1 MSDKTK
7 DRVAEKMKK
16 ETPLTDKF
24 QIGLSPVTHLRKY
37 FKTKGLKGK
46 SKRPKGGWTPGA

>member
-7 DRVAEKMKK
+7 DKVAEKMKK

-37 FKTKGLKGK
+37 FMIYLTLNTHLDLNQTAF
-46 SKRPKGGWTPGA
+46 RY

>member
-7 DRVAEKMKK
+7 DKVAEKMKK

-37 FKTKGLKGK
+37 FIKKGLKGK